1 MALSVG
7 QLLGGAGIVGR
18 SMTERENQLMRQRD
32 LQLQVQA
39 NEIAAD
45 EAARLRAIRARM
57 GEGAE
62 TVASAPVPQFNFAPG
77 VAVGTPPPEGTVV
90 QPPPA
95 APAAAAPAPAPAG
108 PVSPAPAPARPPAAA
123 PATAPTAGL
132 RTPQQLATVS
142 TNELTVAE
150 FQALPPAERLRRLQT
165 INRERQAAIDRANL
179 GRAPAAAADV
189 VAGGPYNAIAQGGT
203 WLANQI
209 GIPRLGRALGIY
221 DADVTRVEI
230 PTVGTGSATPYYDMI
245 RQVEQANRPLTEAQL
260 LEQLKTGETTR
271 TRAAE
276 AERVKN
282 VQASQQQGY
291 ADWQLDTKGKPV
303 RGLVNNNPGNIRPL
317 SGNQSWNGQVGIDKG
332 PKEAAGFVQFSSPE
346 AGIRAMT
353 VNLLSYNE
361 QGINTVQSIISRW
374 APETDNNKTG
384 SYIND
389 VSKALGVKPTDRLNL
404 QDAQVMQQLVTAI
417 IQKENGKQ
425 PYDPRVITNG
435 IALGYNRDAPL
446 TGIATNMPPVRQGT
460 TTAAAPAAAPS
471 VAVSNAVQSGT
482 TTQVADAAASA
493 APVPVASKDGYMYG
507 SATVDASMANPQIQ
521 QILQTRSALQ
531 RQVALFNQY
540 GFGDKAWEAAS
551 KIQAIDIGLYKNQ
564 ADLGVYEGATTGNF
578 SRAMSVLSAFTGSP
592 HQVLRRPD
600 GNYDLYVNGKVTKA
614 GLDGTRVELLVR
626 TQVDAEYRKQLAALQ
641 SERAQEEFKSNLRMR
656 EETNKA
662 VSNQTLQTAREVQ
675 LEVIKGNVKLAEKK
689 LELAGF
695 KMVGSNAGDGKVYYA
710 NGLGDMFVV
719 DGANKQVTINGQQL
733 EVGPQAQRV
742 SGVDRSI
749 WSTVNPPQQAAR

>member
-1 MALSVG
+1 MALNVG

-32 LQLQVQA
+32 LQLQLQA

-45 EAARLRAIRARM
+45 EAARLRAIRAQM
-57 GEGAE
+57 GQGAE
-62 TVASAPVPQFNFAPG
+62 TVANAPIPQFNFTPG
-77 VAVGTPPPEGTVV
+77 TAVGSPPPEGTVV
-90 QPPPA
+90 QP
-95 APAAAAPAPAPAG
+95 APAAPAPAPAA
-108 PVSPAPAPARPPAAA
+108 PAPAPSPASPAAAAPAARPPAAA
-123 PATAPTAGL
+123 PAPAAAVPTGGL
-132 RTPQQLATVS
+132 RTPQQLAAVQ
-142 TNELTVAE
+142 TNELSVAE
-150 FQALPPAERLRRLQT
+150 FQALPPAERLRRLQA

-271 TRAAE
+271 ARTAE

-282 VQASQQQGY
+282 AQASQQQGY
-291 ADWQLDTKGKPV
+291 ADWQLDAKGKPV
-303 RGLVNNNPGNIRPL
+303 RGLINNNPGNIRP
-317 SGNQSWNGQVGIDKG
+317 DKAYTWQG
-332 PKEAAGFVQFSSPE
+332 STGEAGGFVQFSSPE

-353 VNLLSYNE
+353 INLLSYNAR
-361 QGINTVQSIISRW
+361 GLNTVQSIISTW
-374 APETDNNKTG
+374 APEKDNNKTG
-384 SYIND
+384 AYIND
-389 VSKALGVKPTDRLNL
+389 VSKALGVKPTDRIDVSNP
-404 QDAQVMQQLVTAI
+404 QIMQQLVTAI

-435 IALGYNRDAPL
+435 IALGYNKDTPVTAVASASMPAPAP
-446 TGIATNMPPVRQGT
+446 GTN
-460 TTAAAPAAAPS
+460 APAAPPA
-471 VAVSNAVQSGT
+471 VAVNNAVQTGT
-482 TTQVADAAASA
+482 VNQVADAASKA
-493 APVPVASKDGYMYG
+493 APPPTPSKDGYMYG
-507 SATVDASMANPQIQ
+507 SATVDASVANPQIQ

-551 KIQAIDIGLYKNQ
+551 KIQAIDLGLYKNQ

-600 GNYDLYVNGKVTKA
+600 GKFDLYVNGKATKA
-614 GLDGTRVELLVR
+614 GLDGTQVELLVK
-626 TQVDAEYRKQLAALQ
+626 TQVDSEYRKQLATLQ
-641 SERAQEEFKSNLRMR
+641 SERSMEEFKSRLRMA
-656 EETNKA
+656 EETNKQ
-662 VSNQTLQTAREVQ
+662 VSTQTLQTAREIQ
-675 LEVIKGNVKLAEKK
+675 LEIIKGNTKLAEKK
-689 LELAGF
+689 LEMAGF
-695 KMVGSNAGDGKVYYA
+695 KAVATGAGDGKVTYS
-710 NGLGDMFVV
+710 NGLGDFFVV
-719 DGANKQVTINGQQL
+719 DTVNNQVEVNGVKL
-733 EVGPQAQRV
+733 DVGPRAQRV

-749 WSTVNPPQQAAR
+749 WSTVNAPQVEVR